1 MALIHR
7 SSGKQP
13 YLLTLLNKWAA
24 FMLSVSG
31 TGRYLT
37 AGKINALVSISL
49 DAGSEVN
56 DSRGTFKPPTGRLW
70 VSL

>member
-1 MALIHR
+1 
-7 SSGKQP
+7 
-13 YLLTLLNKWAA
+13 
-24 FMLSVSG
+24 MLSVSG

-56 DSRGTFKPPTGRLW
+56 DSRGTFKPPTDRLW
-70 VSL
+70 VFL